1 MKRRLTRKQKGR
13 KRRSDS
19 RKKQQF
25 FSRKRRLFLF
35 KGGADIDVPEGSV
48 VGVDLDPKDP
58 YSVPVLIS
66 KAAYENEILE
76 D

>member
-1 MKRRLTRKQKGR
+1 MKRRTVRN
-13 KRRSDS
+13 RRL
-19 RKKQQF
+19 
-25 FSRKRRLFLF
+25 SRKRKNRRSFSRR
-35 KGGADIDVPEGSV
+35 KYQRGGRANLPVPEGSV

-66 KAAYENEILE
+66 KSVYENEVLK